1 MKVVRALFAL
11 GSALILTGCSWL
23 SPATNVVE
31 EISPTILMYLSQSGD
46 SELECTI
53 VVPAV
58 KNEKKQVLTVRGRS
72 MKETRLKLNF
82 IHNREFKSGQMR
94 MLFLSEDLARGGV
107 IRHLNTLL
115 LDQEITDRLYL
126 AVVRGDFAGF
136 LREQIRLQKNYDRIL
151 YKRFRHYENQV
162 TQQNLHFFLRDY
174 YSHYADPHLPL
185 FEVRDEQLVYTGTAL
200 FRDDRMV
207 GGVPEDEDTFFQMID
222 NQHGHFPIV
231 PFPEREVVLGK
242 VTTTRKIRYD
252 AGRGGIVITLR
263 MEGQV
268 DEYTGDKNL
277 GNRHEAEQ
285 FIRELKEDL
294 EERIRELVRSLQRM
308 SVDPLQAGLSTVT
321 PFRERF
327 PGEEWRRVWP
337 DMPVTVRVDLGLT
350 NLGISKPEE

>member
-162 TQQNLHFFLRDY
+162 TQQK
-174 YSHYADPHLPL
+174 S
-185 FEVRDEQLVYTGTAL
+185 AL
-200 FRDDRMV
+200 FSEGLLLALCRSPSSAVR
-207 GGVPEDEDTFFQMID
+207 GPRRTAGL
-222 NQHGHFPIV
+222 HGHRPV
-231 PFPEREVVLGK
+231 PRRP
-242 VTTTRKIRYD
+242 D
-252 AGRGGIVITLR
+252 GRGGSGRRGYLFPDDR
-263 MEGQV
+263 QPARP
-268 DEYTGDKNL
+268 L
-277 GNRHEAEQ
+277 SH
-285 FIRELKEDL
+285 
-294 EERIRELVRSLQRM
+294 RSV
-308 SVDPLQAGLSTVT
+308 SGA
-321 PFRERF
+321 
-327 PGEEWRRVWP
+327 
-337 DMPVTVRVDLGLT
+337 
-350 NLGISKPEE
+350 